1 MLSVGLLFYE
11 LEMSFYF
18 CSVLVPRLKFFR
30 VSLIDTD
37 KICGRGSRLTAK
49 VTFLS
54 AYPFPG
60 LVAYSVFS

>member
-11 LEMSFYF
+11 LEMRFYF

-37 KICGRGSRLTAK
+37 KIRGRGSKLTAK

-54 AYPFPG
+54 TYPFPG
-60 LVAYSVFS
+60 LVA